1 MKLRWQS
8 VVSGDIHRAIT
19 VKRLRVDAFTL
30 IELLVVIAIIA
41 ILAALLL
48 PALSRSKQRAW
59 NAVCLSNV
67 KQLGLSE
74 VMYISDNGATFAYP
88 GSGPIWLNVL
98 RTYYANV
105 DQLRICPVT
114 QNVPFANRGGQS
126 DGSVD
131 TTWYWGNVSGN
142 ANDYGSY
149 TINGYFYAGGWV
161 QPQPW
166 GFVDYGLAFKRE
178 SMISHPSQTPVFTD
192 SMWVDT
198 WPDTNSPPYSDL
210 YHGTWHTAMGR
221 IDIARHG
228 NRPSPVPTSYPTS
241 QKFPG
246 GINVVFY
253 DGHVE
258 TVGLENLWT
267 LYWHNSWQVPSPR
280 PQ

>member
-1 MKLRWQS
+1 LNSRKQYAS
-8 VVSGDIHRAIT
+8 
-19 VKRLRVDAFTL
+19 AFTL

-48 PALSRSKQRAW
+48 PALSRSKQRAL

-67 KQLGLSE
+67 RQLGLAE
-74 VMYISDNGATFAYP
+74 VMYIGDNGTTFVYP
-88 GSGPIWLNVL
+88 GSGPIWLDVL
-98 RTYYANV
+98 RANYANV
-105 DQLRICPVT
+105 NQLRICPVT
-114 QNVPFANRGGQS
+114 HDVPIASRGGVS

-131 TTWYWGNVSGN
+131 LPWYWGNLSGN
-142 ANDYGSY
+142 TNDSGSY
-149 TINGYFYAGGWV
+149 TINGYFYDGGWIE
-161 QPQPW
+161 PQPW
-166 GFVDYGLAFKRE
+166 GNVDYGKAFKKE
-178 SMISHPSQTPVFTD
+178 SQISQSSLTPIFTD

-198 WPDTNSPPYSDL
+198 WPETNSPPYSDL

-228 NRPSPVPTSYPTS
+228 NRPNSIPTSYPTS
-241 QKFPG
+241 QRLPG
-246 GINVVFY
+246 GINVVLY